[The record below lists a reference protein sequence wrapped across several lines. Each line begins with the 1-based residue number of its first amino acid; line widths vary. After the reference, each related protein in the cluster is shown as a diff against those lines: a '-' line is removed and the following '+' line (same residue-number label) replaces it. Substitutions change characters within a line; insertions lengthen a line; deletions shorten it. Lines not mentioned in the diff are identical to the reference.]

1 MSGYSAAPVDKN
13 SNKPLYRPSTVS
25 VNWSGGSCNS
35 IDDSYARIC
44 ACAPNEVKNTNLK
57 VFNLISKVNE
67 TRF

>member
-13 SNKPLYRPSTVS
+13 SIKPLYRPSTVS

-44 ACAPNEVKNTNLK
+44 VPNKVKNTNLK
-57 VFNLISKVNE
+57 VFNLMSKVNE

>member
-35 IDDSYARIC
+35 IDDSYGRIC
-44 ACAPNEVKNTNLK
+44 VPNK
-57 VFNLISKVNE
+57 
-67 TRF
+67 